1 MVKSLLAKAG
11 DVRGASLIPGSGRS
25 PREGN
30 GNPPQYSCLE
40 NSVDSGAWWGTVQ
53 GVTKESDMTERLNSY
68 KSLSPLPAPPP
79 DLEFIED
86 R

>member
-1 MVKSLLAKAG
+1 M
-11 DVRGASLIPGSGRS
+11 
-25 PREGN
+25 
-30 GNPPQYSCLE
+30 
-40 NSVDSGAWWGTVQ
+40 DSGAWWGTVQ
-53 GVTKESDMTERLNSY
+53 GVAKESDMTERLHNY